1 MNPAR
6 VNAIFTILMAGYY
19 FYSIPDNHASKVFA
33 ACSISLQKSKVM
45 SIPAFGETYLFYF
58 YLFNRTLV
66 FPVLILVTLGYF
78 LHTRK
83 KKWLFL
89 FLAVLLVGGFYAI
102 SQLSR
107 APIAAI
113 IMRILVFLLLF
124 YRGDVNLRKL
134 VLAALLMLS
143 YPLIVTMTY
152 VSDRTILDGILAV
165 VIRLTYTPAE
175 DLYYYFEI
183 FPTHHVYLY
192 GETLIK
198 PFLKLLEL
206 DYFYIENWVAL
217 YISPRGLDSAHANAA
232 FISNFHADFGLPG
245 VFVGGLITAMA
256 IQWIQ
261 IKLFRWEK
269 SVYNMTIFA
278 VFIYSIWALNFGS
291 ITSVLFVNGVIP
303 VFLLIFGLKFL
314 TSIFNL
320 TKPTKKITNGYQ
332 KTGELITLPYVEE
345 EYLEQAVEA
354 IINNGYPLENLD
366 ILIVDGESTDSTL
379 FIAEKLAKKYE
390 IVRVFN
396 NPRKILASAWNIG
409 IENCSS
415 DFVIAGNA
423 HAKIE
428 KNHFSKLADLS
439 LKHPA
444 DCYAPMLITHPQD
457 DTAFGKA
464 VGGMM
469 SHKFGVGNSEFRTST
484 GGEPSYVDTAH
495 LGAYRREVF
504 LSGVRYN
511 EEMVRSQDVELHKRL
526 RFSGKKLLLC
536 PSVKVHYY
544 TRSNPKGFFKFGFIN
559 GYWVTK
565 PMQFGTT
572 IASLRHLIPSI
583 FAAQAASSI
592 STFYFF

>member
-1 MNPAR
+1 M
-6 VNAIFTILMAGYY
+6 
-19 FYSIPDNHASKVFA
+19 
-33 ACSISLQKSKVM
+33 KS
-45 SIPAFGETYLFYF
+45 YLPSF
-58 YLFNRTLV
+58 
-66 FPVLILVTLGYF
+66 
-78 LHTRK
+78 
-83 KKWLFL
+83 
-89 FLAVLLVGGFYAI
+89 
-102 SQLSR
+102 
-107 APIAAI
+107 
-113 IMRILVFLLLF
+113 
-124 YRGDVNLRKL
+124 
-134 VLAALLMLS
+134 
-143 YPLIVTMTY
+143 
-152 VSDRTILDGILAV
+152 
-165 VIRLTYTPAE
+165 
-175 DLYYYFEI
+175 
-183 FPTHHVYLY
+183 
-192 GETLIK
+192 
-198 PFLKLLEL
+198 
-206 DYFYIENWVAL
+206 
-217 YISPRGLDSAHANAA
+217 A
-232 FISNFHADFGLPG
+232 FI
-245 VFVGGLITAMA
+245 
-256 IQWIQ
+256 
-261 IKLFRWEK
+261 
-269 SVYNMTIFA
+269 
-278 VFIYSIWALNFGS
+278 
-291 ITSVLFVNGVIP
+291 IP
-303 VFLLIFGLKFL
+303 C
-314 TSIFNL
+314 FN
-320 TKPTKKITNGYQ
+320 
-332 KTGELITLPYVEE
+332 EE

-583 FAAQAASSI
+583 FVLSITLPFLLSIFFKNLYFISITSIFLYLLLLTYVSIEKSLKEKNLIYLVFTPLVFSSYHI
-592 STFYFF
+592 SYGIGSVTGFLVSMKSKRFWSLIFSAFSRFVDK